1 MALPAIRRHGFDPV
15 YDRMDRATLIA
26 LCHDRAM
33 PGLGSRP
40 EHMTRRELID
50 AILDSES
57 SPAPGPSDDYPLRRP
72 HQWVPTARL
81 SALTGQRVLWRF
93 AQATLGTLRA
103 LEHADTAALPDDR
116 FPRRA
121 GDLVLTAV
129 NTSPALLLS
138 IDQVVQAKAE
148 TTALEHLAT
157 FSNPLSLTQLEAR
170 TGNRLPRATQFLAVP
185 DSERLLA
192 AVTDALATPAPIF
205 LTAGDCAAG
214 ASKGNYRTLLTLALL
229 QSGAQEEPMCQ
240 VCERYNPS
248 RLEAHLD
255 RPGTE
260 DLRLEIQ
267 DHIDDTVVLCSD
279 CHAMAHNPTVQQL
292 RGFARPACPD
302 CGAPN
307 PMQIIWGEPAI
318 AFDEDVVLAGCVM
331 SSGPTPRW
339 QCRECEARYWVE
351 SARHAPEQMF

>member
-50 AILDSES
+50 ALLENDSTGAEVTT
-57 SPAPGPSDDYPLRRP
+57 DHYPLRRP
-72 HQWVPTARL
+72 YQWVPSDRL
-81 SALTGQRVLWRF
+81 SQYTGHRVLWRF
-93 AQATLGTLRA
+93 VQPTLGTLRA
-103 LEHADTAALPDDR
+103 LDRSDTVPLPDDGHTLS
-116 FPRRA
+116 A

-129 NTSPALLLS
+129 NTSPALLLR
-138 IDQVVQAKAE
+138 IDEVVEGEGE
-148 TTALEHLAT
+148 TAVLEHLVT
-157 FSNPLSLTQLEAR
+157 FSNPLPLSQLEAR
-170 TGNRLPRATQFLAVP
+170 TGTRLPRATQVLAVP
-185 DSERLLA
+185 GSEQLLA
-192 AVTDALATPAPIF
+192 AVSDALAAPAPIF
-205 LTAGDCAAG
+205 LTARHCTTGTP
-214 ASKGNYRTLLTLALL
+214 KGSYRTLLTLALL
-229 QSGAQEEPMCQ
+229 QSDDPAEPMCQ
-240 VCERYNPS
+240 ICERHNPS

-255 RPGTE
+255 RPAAE

-267 DHIDDTVVLCSD
+267 DHLDDTVVVCSD
-279 CHAMAHNPTVQQL
+279 CHALAHSPSVQQL

-307 PMQIIWGEPAI
+307 PMQIIWGEPAFP
-318 AFDEDVVLAGCVM
+318 FDEDVVLAGCVM
-331 SSGPTPRW
+331 PSGPTPRW

-351 SARHAPEQMF
+351 SVQYAPEGMF